1 MQTHTSLVELG
12 SCGIIANWVE
22 MYVPLVIVRWLGEG
36 VRVHDLDED
45 GGIRESDVSFAGEVL
60 FHYDHSLQSW
70 SCKIRGSFH
79 NEVSLGVKYWFEVA
93 TNPSPVLLPDLVVM
107 KKNGATLDTVWSK
120 QG

>member
-1 MQTHTSLVELG
+1 MNEKKITFSSRPVTFKSENLTH
-12 SCGIIANWVE
+12 
-22 MYVPLVIVRWLGEG
+22 
-36 VRVHDLDED
+36 
-45 GGIRESDVSFAGEVL
+45 
-60 FHYDHSLQSW
+60 HYDHSLQSW

-107 KKNGATLDTVWSK
+107 KKNGATLNTVWSK